1 MPELRNKPIL
11 IRRVN
16 LWWYPLALVPI
27 VALGY
32 LSLIGILPALVAPL
46 VLFALFFWIF
56 SFVFA
61 IAGKLSKP
69 REPRQ

>member
-27 VALGY
+27 VVLGY
-32 LSLIGILPALVAPL
+32 LSLIGILPALVVPL

-56 SFVFA
+56 SLVFA

>member
-1 MPELRNKPIL
+1 MPERRNRPIL

-16 LWWYPLALVPI
+16 LLWYPLALVPI
-27 VALGY
+27 LALGY
-32 LSLIGILPALVAPL
+32 LSLGGFLPALVAPL

-61 IAGKLSKP
+61 IAGKLTKP